1 MKIRTDFVT
10 NSSSTCYVCEISGEK
25 EATGNGDDT
34 TRQDLGFM
42 VCEKGHSFK
51 SKYAIRDEDVIRKA
65 LENKIKEINS
75 KNCSECEKTEEI
87 KEMLKELPGSIE
99 YIIEDDPFGC
109 GVPSE
114 MCPICQMKYIS
125 ESNMLKFLLKNFEST
140 TMDVVGSMKKRYSS
154 YDEMVKDLKEG

>member
-42 VCEKGHSFK
+42 VCEKGHWFK
-51 SKYAIRDEDVIRKA
+51 SKYAIQDEDTIRKA

-75 KNCSECEKTEEI
+75 KNHSECEKASEI
-87 KEMLKELPGSIE
+87 QEMIEELPGSIG
-99 YIIEDDPFGC
+99 YIVEEDPFGC

-114 MCPICQMKYIS
+114 MCPICQMEYIS
-125 ESNMLKFLLKNFEST
+125 EKHILKYLSKSIGFVPEDIVN
-140 TMDVVGSMKKRYSS
+140 SMKKRYSS
-154 YDEMVKDLKEG
+154 YDEMIKELGE